1 MKVLLISDVPPCD
14 DFTAGIVLS
23 AMVRFL
29 PRGTICC
36 FAVVNPLVS
45 FRMSPEF
52 GSIPVE
58 FHHKPLENWTWLP
71 QRFPLNRF
79 ASLVSRAG
87 ETYTSGTQVKSLIA
101 KAIAFGRKQ
110 QVDRVWAVLQGQT
123 TIRMALAVAEGLNV
137 PLHCQVWD
145 PFSWWAKANR
155 LDDHTTRKTQAL
167 FDKTIERSAAVA
179 TASHP
184 MANNYRDRF
193 RVKAIPVI
201 SSYARTMACSPA
213 AAPLPG
219 ASITIGM
226 AGQFYAADEW
236 LRLLAALEAANWSVG
251 GCRVNIVTMG
261 PARPPAMPSSHVTF
275 LGWKPQTEA
284 VGLLNGCDFLYCP
297 YPFDPAM
304 EEVARQSFPSKLV
317 LYLAA
322 GRPLIFHGPA
332 YSAAAR
338 YIADRGCGILSPSLS
353 AEGIL
358 FEIEK
363 MAGNNQ
369 LYSEMASIAHQA
381 FLEDFTLESMARSF
395 NDFIGAG
402 ANDGMV
408 LHDHARRSGDELQ
421 PDQLPAS
428 MRRSMRSLMVK
439 YARKARNFLKEARA
453 GAA

>member
-58 FHHKPLENWTWLP
+58 FHRKPLENWGWLP
-71 QRFPLNRF
+71 RKFPFNRF

-87 ETYTSGTQVKSLIA
+87 ETYTSGRQVKSLIA

-110 QVDRVWAVLQGQT
+110 QVDRVWTVLQGQT

-155 LDDHTTRKTQAL
+155 LDDYTTRRTQEL
-167 FDKTIERSAAVA
+167 FDKTVERSAAVA

-184 MANNYRDRF
+184 MADDFRDRF
-193 RVKAIPVI
+193 HTKAIPVI
-201 SSYARTMACSPA
+201 SSYPRAMARSPA
-213 AAPLPG
+213 AERYPG
-219 ASITIGM
+219 ASVAIGI

-251 GCRVNIVTMG
+251 GCRVSIVAMG
-261 PARPPAMPSSHVTF
+261 SARPPAMPSSHVTF

-284 VGLLNGCDFLYCP
+284 VRLLNGCDFLYCP

-317 LYLAA
+317 LYFAA
-322 GRPLIFHGPA
+322 GRPVIFHGPA

-338 YIADRGCGILSPSLS
+338 YIADKGCGVLATGLS
-353 AEGIL
+353 AESIL
-358 FEIEK
+358 LEIEQL
-363 MAGNNQ
+363 AGNPQ
-369 LYSEMASIAHQA
+369 LYSEMASKAQQA
-381 FLEDFTLESMARSF
+381 FLDDFTLESMGRAF
-395 NDFIGAG
+395 NDFIGVEV
-402 ANDGMV
+402 NDGMA
-408 LHDHARRSGDELQ
+408 LHDHTRRGGDELQ
-421 PDQLPAS
+421 PDQLPPS
-428 MRRSMRSLMVK
+428 IRRSLLSRVVK
-439 YARKARNFLKEARA
+439 YARVARTVLKRTRA
-453 GAA
+453 GAV

>member
-52 GSIPVE
+52 GSVPVE
-58 FHHKPLENWTWLP
+58 FHRKPLENWTWLP
-71 QRFPLNRF
+71 QGFPFNGF
-79 ASLVSRAG
+79 ASVVSRAG
-87 ETYTSGTQVKSLIA
+87 ETYTSGRQLKSLIA

-155 LDDHTTRKTQAL
+155 LDDHTTRKTQEL

-184 MANNYRDRF
+184 MADDFRDRF
-193 RVKAIPVI
+193 HTKAIPVI
-201 SSYARTMACSPA
+201 SSYPRAMARSPA
-213 AAPLPG
+213 IEPHPG
-219 ASITIGM
+219 ASITIGI
-226 AGQFYAADEW
+226 AGQFYAVDAW

-251 GCRVNIVTMG
+251 GCQVSIVAMG
-261 PARPPAMPSSHVTF
+261 PARPPEMPHGHVTF

-284 VGLLNGCDFLYCP
+284 VELLNGCDFLYCP
-297 YPFDPAM
+297 YPFEPAM
-304 EEVARQSFPSKLV
+304 EEVARHSFPSKLV

-322 GRPLIFHGPA
+322 GRPVIFHGPA
-332 YSAAAR
+332 YSAAAQ
-338 YIADRGCGILSPSLS
+338 YIADKGCGILAPNLA

-358 FEIEK
+358 LEIGK
-363 MAGNNQ
+363 MAGNHQ
-369 LYSEMASIAHQA
+369 LHSEMALKAHRA

-402 ANDGMV
+402 ANDAIM
-408 LHDHARRSGDELQ
+408 LHDHARRSGDKLQ
-421 PDQLPAS
+421 PDRLPAS
-428 MRRSMRSLMVK
+428 MRRWMRSLMVK
-439 YARKARNFLKEARA
+439 YARKARNFLKAARA

>member
-36 FAVVNPLVS
+36 FAVVNPLIS

-58 FHHKPLENWTWLP
+58 FHGKPLENWTWLP
-71 QRFPLNRF
+71 QRFPFNGF

-87 ETYTSGTQVKSLIA
+87 ETYTSGRQVESLIA

-155 LDDHTTRKTQAL
+155 LDGHTTRKTQEL

-184 MANNYRDRF
+184 MADDFRNRF
-193 RVKAIPVI
+193 HTKAIPVI
-201 SSYARTMACSPA
+201 SSYPRAMARSPA
-213 AAPLPG
+213 AEPHPG
-219 ASITIGM
+219 ASVTIGI

-236 LRLLAALEAANWSVG
+236 LRLLAALTAANWSVG
-251 GCRVNIVTMG
+251 GCRVNIVAMG
-261 PARPPAMPSSHVTF
+261 PTRPPAMPSSHVTF

-284 VGLLNGCDFLYCP
+284 VRLLNGCDFLYCP

-322 GRPLIFHGPA
+322 GRPVIFHGPA

-338 YIADRGCGILSPSLS
+338 YIADTGCGILAPGQS

-358 FEIEK
+358 LEIEK
-363 MAGNNQ
+363 MTGNHQ
-369 LYSEMASIAHQA
+369 LYSEMASKAHQA

-402 ANDGMV
+402 ANDGV
-408 LHDHARRSGDELQ
+408 LLHDHARRSGDELQ

-428 MRRSMRSLMVK
+428 MGRSMRSLMVK
-439 YARKARNFLKEARA
+439 YARMAWNILKQARA

>member
-1 MKVLLISDVPPCD
+1 
-14 DFTAGIVLS
+14 
-23 AMVRFL
+23 MVRFL
-29 PRGTICC
+29 PRGTVCY

-52 GSIPVE
+52 SGIPVE
-58 FHHKPLENWTWLP
+58 FHRKPSENWTWLP
-71 QRFPLNRF
+71 QKFPFNKM
-79 ASLVSRAG
+79 ASLASRAG
-87 ETYTSGTQVKSLIA
+87 ETYTSRRHVTSLIG
-101 KAIAFGRKQ
+101 KAIAFGRRQ

-155 LDDHTTRKTQAL
+155 LDDYTTRKTQAL

-236 LRLLAALEAANWSVG
+236 LRLLAALEAINWSVG
-251 GCRVNIVTMG
+251 GRRVSIVAMG
-261 PARPPAMPSSHVTF
+261 PAHPPGMPASHVTF

-284 VGLLNGCDFLYCP
+284 VRLLNGCDFLYCP

-304 EEVARQSFPSKLV
+304 EEVARHSFPSKLV

-322 GRPLIFHGPA
+322 GRPVIFHGPA

-338 YIADRGCGILSPSLS
+338 YIADRGCGILATILS

-358 FEIEK
+358 HEIEQL
-363 MAGNNQ
+363 AGNPQ
-369 LYSEMASIAHQA
+369 LYSEMASKAQQA
-381 FLEDFTLESMARSF
+381 FLDDFTLESMGRAF
-395 NDFIGAG
+395 NDFIGVE
-402 ANDGMV
+402 ANDAMA
-408 LHDHARRSGDELQ
+408 LHDHTRHGDDELQ
-421 PDQLPAS
+421 PDQLPPS
-428 MRRSMRSLMVK
+428 IRRSLLSLVVK
-439 YARKARNFLKEARA
+439 YARIARTVLKRTRS
-453 GAA
+453 GAV

>member
-29 PRGTICC
+29 PHGTVCC
-36 FAVVNPLVS
+36 FAVVNPLIA

-52 GSIPVE
+52 GGIPVE
-58 FHHKPLENWTWLP
+58 FHRKPLENWTWLP
-71 QRFPLNRF
+71 RKFPFDRF

-87 ETYTSGTQVKSLIA
+87 ETYTAERQVKSLIA

-155 LDDHTTRKTQAL
+155 LDDYTTRKTQEL
-167 FDKTIERSAAVA
+167 FDKTMERSAAVA

-184 MANNYRDRF
+184 MADEFRNRF
-193 RVKAIPVI
+193 HAKAIPVI
-201 SSYARTMACSPA
+201 SSYPRAMARSPA
-213 AAPLPG
+213 AEPHPG
-219 ASITIGM
+219 ASVTIGI

-236 LRLLAALEAANWSVG
+236 LRLLAALEAANWSVAE
-251 GCRVNIVTMG
+251 RRISIVAMG

-275 LGWKPQTEA
+275 LGWKSQTEA
-284 VGLLNGCDFLYCP
+284 VGLLNDCDFLYCP

-304 EEVARQSFPSKLV
+304 EEVARLSFPSKLV

-322 GRPLIFHGPA
+322 GRPVIFHGPA

-338 YIADRGCGILSPSLS
+338 YIADTGCGILAPNLP
-353 AEGIL
+353 AEAIL
-358 FEIEK
+358 LEIAK
-363 MAGNNQ
+363 MAGNYQ
-369 LYSEMASIAHQA
+369 LYSELALKAHCA

-395 NDFIGAG
+395 NDFIGSG
-402 ANDGMV
+402 TDDGMV

-428 MRRSMRSLMVK
+428 MRRSIRSLIVK
-439 YARKARNFLKEARA
+439 YARMARNLLKEARA